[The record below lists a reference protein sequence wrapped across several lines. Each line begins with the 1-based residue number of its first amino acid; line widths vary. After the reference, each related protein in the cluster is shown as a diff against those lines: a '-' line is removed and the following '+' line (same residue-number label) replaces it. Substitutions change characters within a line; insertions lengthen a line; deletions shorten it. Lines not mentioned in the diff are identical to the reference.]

1 MQELR
6 GWLIS
11 GITRSGK
18 SYRIKEHIKNSNV
31 PTIFFNPKNEHTPYK
46 KLDKSNNFKQ
56 LAYCLKE
63 YRVVDFHGSLDSSK
77 SLQEECNRLVDFIFN
92 IWQTRIDFII
102 DEGAEV
108 IPQRGKG
115 AERFFKLTMQG
126 LGLGY
131 RPIVITQSIADIDK
145 RVVRQC
151 ETKEFFRHDDWGY
164 KYLNECRVPADEIE
178 KKLIIAPQYSFIQ
191 LDNGTISNPMKV

>member
-1 MQELR
+1 MSHLK

-18 SYRIKEHIKNSNV
+18 SYRIKEHINNSNV
-31 PTIFFNPKNEHTPYK
+31 PTIFFNPKNEKTPYK
-46 KLDKSNNFKQ
+46 TLDKNNSFRQ
-56 LAYCLKE
+56 LKYCLDE
-63 YRVVDFHGSLDSSK
+63 YRVINFNGSLDSSK
-77 SLQEECNRLVDFIFN
+77 SLHAECDRLVDFIFN
-92 IWQTRIDFII
+92 IWKKRIDFVI

-164 KYLNECRVPADEIE
+164 KYLNECRVPSDEIE
-178 KKLIIAPQYSFIQ
+178 KRLKASPQYSFVQ
-191 LDNGTISNPMKV
+191 LDNGIISNPMKV